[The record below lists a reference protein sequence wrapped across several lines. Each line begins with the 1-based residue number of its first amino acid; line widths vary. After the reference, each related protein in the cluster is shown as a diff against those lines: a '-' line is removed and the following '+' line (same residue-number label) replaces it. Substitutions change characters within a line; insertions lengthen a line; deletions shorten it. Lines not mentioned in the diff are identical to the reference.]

1 MNEKQIYKII
11 SLSSSSAGLTTLY
24 SNYAKK
30 FNSITPLES
39 KYQIG
44 IDFYSKEIKL
54 PNGLMLTL
62 HFWKLYFQ
70 ARFNFFLKKL
80 VKDATAG
87 LLMFDIMSQN
97 SLYNIEMYI
106 PIFRTY
112 NPKLPIILL
121 GNKTDLMEN
130 RLIDEE
136 YLEQYISRNKIT
148 SYFEISAQKDTNR
161 KIEEIF
167 YNLANLI
174 INRS

>member
-1 MNEKQIYKII
+1 
-11 SLSSSSAGLTTLY
+11 
-24 SNYAKK
+24 
-30 FNSITPLES
+30 
-39 KYQIG
+39 
-44 IDFYSKEIKL
+44 
-54 PNGLMLTL
+54 
-62 HFWKLYFQ
+62 
-70 ARFNFFLKKL
+70 
-80 VKDATAG
+80 
-87 LLMFDIMSQN
+87 MFDIMSQN

-136 YLEQYISRNKIT
+136 YLEQYISRNKIS
-148 SYFEISAQKDTNR
+148 SYFEISAQKDANK

-174 INRS
+174 FNRS